1 MTRIYELDYIRG
13 IAMLMVVMG
22 HVLLFSLKIEH
33 TALIGIIG
41 ICEMPLFFVVSGYLT
56 HKEREENFKRMLSRL
71 LIRSRTLLIPLVV
84 WSIVRNICDGTVSY
98 SLSDIYRGGVLVL
111 SRIVVVRCV
120 EYVFGLSL

>member
-71 LIRSRTLLIPLVV
+71 LIRSRTLLVPLVV

-98 SLSDIYRGGVLVL
+98 SLSDIYRGGLG
-111 SRIVVVRCV
+111 SFSHC
-120 EYVFGLSL
+120 GGAMC

>member
-71 LIRSRTLLIPLVV
+71 LIRSRTLLVPLVV

>member
-56 HKEREENFKRMLSRL
+56 HKEREENFKRLLSRL
-71 LIRSRTLLIPLVV
+71 LIRSRTLLVPLVV

>member
-84 WSIVRNICDGTVSY
+84 
-98 SLSDIYRGGVLVL
+98 L

>member
-1 MTRIYELDYIRG
+1 
-13 IAMLMVVMG
+13 
-22 HVLLFSLKIEH
+22 
-33 TALIGIIG
+33 
-41 ICEMPLFFVVSGYLT
+41 MPLFFVVSGYLT

-71 LIRSRTLLIPLVV
+71 LIRSRTLLVPLVV
-84 WSIVRNICDGTVSY
+84 WSIVQNICDGTVSY

>member
-1 MTRIYELDYIRG
+1 MTRIYELDYIRC

-22 HVLLFSLKIEH
+22 HVLLYSLKIEH

-71 LIRSRTLLIPLVV
+71 LIRSRTLLVPLVV

-120 EYVFGLSL
+120 DFVLGLSL